1 MSKTPPVLRIAVA
14 DEERPMREFFHEL
27 LPQLGYEVVAL
38 ADSGQRLLEYCR
50 TEAPDLVITDLRR
63 SDLDGIQTIIALNQ
77 EIQVP
82 VILVTAHHDIDWLTQ
97 DGARHVMG
105 YLTKPVRP
113 VELQAAIVLASV
125 RFEDL
130 RRLRKETALLR
141 QTLEDRKV
149 IERAKGALM
158 KWLRINEEEALRRLR
173 ISSCDQGRKLVN
185 VAQTLL
191 SADEVFRSLEGI

>member
-1 MSKTPPVLRIAVA
+1 
-14 DEERPMREFFHEL
+14 
-27 LPQLGYEVVAL
+27 
-38 ADSGQRLLEYCR
+38 
-50 TEAPDLVITDLRR
+50 VITDLRR

-82 VILVTAHHDIDWLTQ
+82 VILATAHHDIDWLIQ
-97 DGARHVMG
+97 DGARHVMA

-125 RFEDL
+125 RFEEL